1 MKLITATQET
11 ITLHLSNEELET
23 IVSAHIWAQG
33 GLEELLTRHLE
44 EGHTKQINE
53 EVEKIYIQLR
63 FLHSLEY
70 VRKGR

>member
-1 MKLITATQET
+1 MKLKAATKET
-11 ITLHLSNEELET
+11 VTLHLSNDELET
-23 IVSAHIWAQG
+23 LVSAHVWAQG

-70 VRKGR
+70 IRKGR